1 MTSPIACCCR
11 RPEVGLARASRYN
24 PGTVPGPAV
33 VSALALLVAIVLS
46 CTTQLN
52 VGLLAIAFAWIV
64 GVYVAGWTADAVA
77 ACFPTSLFITLA
89 GVTLLFAVSDAN
101 GTIERVA
108 RRAMRL
114 ARGDARLVPVL
125 FFLIAMAVSTA
136 GPGAVASVALVAP
149 IAMALGTQAGVPA
162 LVTALMVANGAN
174 AGNLS
179 PLSAVGVIA
188 NTKMAGIG
196 LGGHEWQVW
205 GANFAAHTF
214 VAAAAWALFGGLR
227 AAPARSTP
235 SAAVASAPADSVAF
249 ERRHWL
255 TTVVVATW
263 ILGVVVWRLHLG
275 LSAFAAAVLLI
286 LARAGDEVASV
297 KRMPWS
303 AILMISGVSMLVGV
317 LEKTGGLELVTSLFA
332 RLATPGTINGVVA
345 FVVGVV
351 STYSS
356 TSGVVLPTFLP
367 MVPGLISNVGGGDP
381 LAVALSL
388 NVGASVV
395 DVSPLS
401 TIGALCVA
409 AVPDAGQSRDL
420 FRTMLLWGFSMT
432 VVGALLC
439 LAGAGWIARL

>member
-1 MTSPIACCCR
+1 LPHGGPDSAPNATATGTTS
-11 RPEVGLARASRYN
+11 GYN
-24 PGTVPGPAV
+24 PGTVPDPAV
-33 VSALALLVAIVLS
+33 ASALALLVAIVLS

-64 GVYVAGWTADAVA
+64 GVYVAGWTADTVA
-77 ACFPTSLFITLA
+77 AGFPTSLFITLA

-125 FFLIAMAVSTA
+125 FFLIAMTVSTA

-162 LVTALMVANGAN
+162 LLTALMVANGAN

-179 PLSAVGVIA
+179 PFSAVGVIA

-196 LGGHEWQVW
+196 LGGHQWQVW
-205 GANFAAHTF
+205 GANFAAHTV
-214 VAAAAWALFGGLR
+214 VAAAAWAMFGGLR
-227 AAPARSTP
+227 AAGSPAT
-235 SAAVASAPADSVAF
+235 AGVAHGATGDAEALGP
-249 ERRHWL
+249 RHWL
-255 TTVVVATW
+255 TAAVVAAW
-263 ILGVVVWRLHLG
+263 ILGVVVWRVHLG

-317 LEKTGGLELVTSLFA
+317 LEKTGGLDLVTSLFA
-332 RLATPGTINGVVA
+332 RLATPVTINGVVA

-409 AVPDAGQSRDL
+409 AVSDAGQSRDL
-420 FRTMLLWGFSMT
+420 FRKMLLWGFSMT

-439 LAGAGWIARL
+439 LAGAGWFARL